1 MALQPGVYKTKKKN
15 GEIYYRS
22 SITYKNKHISLGSF
36 STSSDAAK
44 AYSDAKRIISDLSLS
59 VNDYD
64 SEIFTLSFEK
74 YIILLNFRDNDL
86 YCKTPIYASK
96 NFFTYYLS
104 EDIELIFDVSD
115 IFFYSDHK
123 IMKRGNH
130 FFITDYGLMKNLLDK
145 YNIHNYSVPGRDYIF
160 VNGNPY
166 DFRYSNIK
174 VINPY
179 YGVTKITKNNKDRY
193 LTKIHVN
200 GDLIVG
206 IYSTEIEAAIA
217 YNKASDYLKKNGIKK
232 NFPQNYINELTGAQY
247 LQIYKKINVRHNVIR
262 YNTF

>member
-1 MALQPGVYKTKKKN
+1 MSLLPGVYKAKKAN
-15 GEIYYRS
+15 GSTYYRAS
-22 SITYKNKHISLGSF
+22 VTYKNKHISLGSF
-36 STSSDAAK
+36 NEPLDANL
-44 AYSDAKRIISDLSLS
+44 AYTEARDIIDNNLYT
-59 VNDYD
+59 VNDYNSD
-64 SEIFTLSFEK
+64 FKLSLEK
-74 YIILLNFRDNDL
+74 FIILLNFRDNKI
-86 YCKTPIYASK
+86 YCKTPIYLSK
-96 NFFTYYLS
+96 DYFTYYLS
-104 EDIELIFDVSD
+104 DDIQLLFDVQD
-115 IFFYSDHK
+115 YFYYSYHK

-130 FFITDYGLMKNLLDK
+130 LFISDYDMQMNILSRFG
-145 YNIHNYSVPGRDYIF
+145 IHNYAVVNRDYVF

-193 LTKIHVN
+193 LTKIHVK

-232 NFPQNYINELTGAQY
+232 NFPQNYINEISGPEY
-247 LQIYKKINVRHNVIR
+247 LRIYKKINVRYNVIH
-262 YNTF
+262 YTIN